1 MFIAPMSILSTFIPK
16 NTGYDLY
23 PSCLYEGSCLIYV
36 MCVWVRF
43 SGVGHVL
50 CCVFLRIVFPLL
62 PVSLDCP
69 FFIAVR
75 YSLTFISIILL
86 FFRGGQLYW
95 L

>member
-1 MFIAPMSILSTFIPK
+1 MVISLRILCFQHHLDSSLP
-16 NTGYDLY
+16 
-23 PSCLYEGSCLIYV
+23 PVGSCLIYA

-50 CCVFLRIVFPLL
+50 SCVFLRIVFPLL

-69 FFIAVR
+69 FLIAVR

-86 FFRGGQLYW
+86 LLRGGQLYW